1 MEFTNLLNDLNLPDE
16 VIQALENRRDLFC
29 VHHDLIVAMTQR
41 ETAASACQALLKT
54 MGEDDMGL
62 LACHLYA
69 AAMTR
74 EKYRLAGMD
83 DNIFLDTMGCFR
95 RFLCEAERRT
105 GKMWFD
111 RGWWTWRQLSM
122 RIFRIGELE
131 YELYDD
137 PHAVAMHIPSDSDIS
152 AENVERSIGQ
162 AKAFVPRYF
171 PDYGEA
177 PFGCESWLLSPSLR
191 DFLEDGSRI
200 RAFQDRFFLIHVDP
214 QPKDEWEWLFASPED
229 TPVEELPE
237 RTSLQRKVKKHL
249 LSGGSIGV
257 ARGILK

>member
-1 MEFTNLLNDLNLPDE
+1 MEFSKLLRELNLPDS
-16 VIQALENRRDLFC
+16 VIQELENRRHLFS
-29 VHHDLIVAMTQR
+29 LYQEYISGMTNPD
-41 ETAASACQALLKT
+41 TASAACWDLLKAV
-54 MGEDDMGL
+54 GDDDMGL
-62 LACHLYA
+62 LACHLCA
-69 AAMTR
+69 AVQTR
-74 EKYRLAGMD
+74 ESYRTAGISD
-83 DNIFLDTMGCFR
+83 SIFLDTMGCFR
-95 RFLCEAERRT
+95 RFLFEAERRT

-111 RGWWTWRQLSM
+111 RSWWTWRQLSM

-137 PHAVAMHIPSDSDIS
+137 PHAIAMHIPSDSDIS

-162 AKAFVPRYF
+162 AKVYVPHFF
-171 PDYGEA
+171 PDYADA

-191 DFLEDGSRI
+191 DYLEDGSRI

-229 TPVEELPE
+229 TPVEQLPE

>member
-1 MEFTNLLNDLNLPDE
+1 MEFSKLLKDLNLPDT
-16 VIQALENRRDLFC
+16 VIQALENRRDLFR
-29 VHHDLIVAMTQR
+29 VHHDLIVAMTKQ
-41 ETAASACQALLKT
+41 ETASSACQDLMKA
-54 MGEDDMGL
+54 MGEDDLGL
-62 LACHLYA
+62 LACQLYA
-69 AAMTR
+69 ACMTR
-74 EKYRLAGMD
+74 ENYRRAGVSD
-83 DNIFLDTMGCFR
+83 SIFLDTMGCFR
-95 RFLCEAERRT
+95 RFLYEAERRT
-105 GKMWFD
+105 GRMWFD

-122 RIFRIGELE
+122 RIFRIGQLE
-131 YELYDD
+131 YELFEDL
-137 PHAVAMHIPSDSDIS
+137 HAIAMHIPSDSDIS
-152 AENVERSIGQ
+152 GENVDRSIDQ

-171 PDYGEA
+171 PDYADA

-214 QPKDEWEWLFASPED
+214 QPKDEWEWLFAVPED
-229 TPVEELPE
+229 TPVDQLPE